1 MNVLY
6 FFPSCV
12 WVEQVKFDQKEL
24 IKSVKDFSKNNK
36 SIDVSNVGGYQYDN
50 FKDWLINEDLPQH
63 VEQAGIR
70 ILNNIVNFMMKEDK
84 SHKWDWFCEYTRQLD
99 KLRSQ
104 SIVDIVPHYE
114 RYFKE

>member
-12 WVEQVKFDQKEL
+12 WIDQVKFDQKEL

-50 FKDWLINEDLPQH
+50 FKDQKLGAQIISRITRVEKNKFVNQTVYIWLN
-63 VEQAGIR
+63 
-70 ILNNIVNFMMKEDK
+70 VN
-84 SHKWDWFCEYTRQLD
+84 
-99 KLRSQ
+99 
-104 SIVDIVPHYE
+104 
-114 RYFKE
+114 